1 MIKAVLFDFDGV
13 LTLDATGSTSIINY
27 IVHETGIEK
36 KLFVRE
42 YSKYNRDL
50 LYGNKTHKQIWNSL
64 CDNLNKDISIEVLY
78 DSFINTPMDNN
89 MLGLVGQI
97 KDLGYMTGIITDN
110 KKDRIDM
117 ISKYF
122 ELEKLF
128 DYIVVSA
135 EIGSGK
141 DDEVIF
147 QRTIQDFSIE
157 PNQCIFIDNSKKNL
171 VIPRRMGMKT
181 LFYNH
186 EVRDF
191 EQLKLELESLGI
203 AT

>member
-27 IVHETGIEK
+27 IVPETGIEK

-42 YSKYNRDL
+42 YSKYNRGL

-64 CDNLNKDISIEVLY
+64 CDNLNKDISIKVLY
-78 DSFINTPMDNN
+78 DSFINTPMDNS
-89 MLGLVGQI
+89 MLGLVRQI

-110 KKDRIDM
+110 KKDRIDI

-147 QRTIQDFSIE
+147 QRTIQDFSIHPQE
-157 PNQCIFIDNSKKNL
+157 CIFIDNSKKNL
-171 VIPRRMGMKT
+171 VIPQRMGMKT